1 MHIIINFVCVYL
13 YTHTQNL
20 LKKNVGILKTVT
32 YLKISLYIQSN
43 SLNTVFHLSAMVK
56 SLDVVPHCLVGF
68 DKVIWALAQF
78 LLCKKR

>member
-1 MHIIINFVCVYL
+1 MHIIINFCVCIC
-13 YTHTQNL
+13 THTQNL

-32 YLKISLYIQSN
+32 CLKISLYIQSN
-43 SLNTVFHLSAMVK
+43 SLNTGFHLSAMVK
-56 SLDVVPHCLVGF
+56 SLDLVPHCLVGF